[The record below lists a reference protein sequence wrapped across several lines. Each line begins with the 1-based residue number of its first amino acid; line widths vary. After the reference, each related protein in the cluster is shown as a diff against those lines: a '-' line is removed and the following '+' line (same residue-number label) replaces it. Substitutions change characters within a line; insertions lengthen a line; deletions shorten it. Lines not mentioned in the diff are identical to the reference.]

1 MRESRTLLVGV
12 LRIVATLLTLS
23 PVIGLLVTLC
33 GMMVA
38 FQTLAGPGVHTTAA
52 VAGPVSAAITATLL
66 GLLLFPI
73 GVCLQWFI
81 ASKTGTF
88 PSSARQALFVG
99 SIVSCIDFP
108 IGTVMGAAT
117 IWLLIRTNTFR
128 KHREKPQSQPQ

>member
-66 GLLLFPI
+66 GLP
-73 GVCLQWFI
+73 
-81 ASKTGTF
+81 
-88 PSSARQALFVG
+88 ALSHRRLPPMVY
-99 SIVSCIDFP
+99 CKQNRDFP
-108 IGTVMGAAT
+108 VLGAAGSVCGE
-117 IWLLIRTNTFR
+117 
-128 KHREKPQSQPQ
+128 HRFLY